1 MQNINFNNITLDK
14 LSLQEFSAK
23 NIEVS
28 VLRLD
33 KIHPEISGNKWFK
46 LRYYLEEAKAL
57 KKKNILTFG
66 GAWSNHIIATAAAC
80 HLNGFESAGIIRGE
94 ESPELSSTLKLVKE
108 MGMNLIFISRDDY
121 SKRKI
126 PEQIN
131 AEDFY
136 IISEGG
142 YGIKGA
148 DGAATIA
155 DFFKKE
161 NHSHICCAAG
171 TGTMTAGLIMASGN
185 QNKIVAIS
193 VLKNNFEIEQQVKS
207 LLPEEKMKFE
217 IVHDYHFGG
226 YAKYDPDLIQFMNE
240 LYRQSSIPSDFVY
253 TGKLFY
259 GIHDLIS
266 KDYFPSGSRL
276 LLIHSGGLQGN
287 ASLNKGTLIF

>member
-23 NIEVS
+23 NVEVS

-33 KIHPEISGNKWFK
+33 KIHPDISGNKWFK

-66 GAWSNHIIATAAAC
+66 GAWSNHIIATASAC
-80 HLNGFESAGIIRGE
+80 QLNGFSATGIIRGE
-94 ESPELSSTLKLVKE
+94 EPAELSPMLTLSRE

-131 AEDFY
+131 KEDYY

-148 DGAATIA
+148 YGAATIA

-161 NHSHICCAAG
+161 NYSHICCAAG
-171 TGTMTAGLIMASGN
+171 TGTMTAGLIMTSGN

-207 LLPEEKMKFE
+207 LLPEEKIKFD
-217 IVHDYHFGG
+217 IFHDYHFGG
-226 YAKYDPDLIQFMNE
+226 YAKYNPELIQFMNE
-240 LYRQSSIPSDFVY
+240 FYRQSSIPSDFVY

-266 KDYFPSGSRL
+266 KDHFPSGSKL
-276 LLIHSGGLQGN
+276 LLIHSGGLPGN